1 MEKMSTKKYLFAFLI
16 TAVIFVLAFFSSNY
30 LSEKRVS
37 EMRSIQDQI
46 AIDLQSS
53 ETQFDLLGQVSCQ
66 DLGNS
71 ALSKELNSIAEQLS
85 YMEQTRGVGDSEVQ
99 TLKQYYSI
107 LEIKD
112 YILLQKIADK
122 CDVKPIFILYF
133 YSNKGDCPECEKT
146 GYVLTQLRTDYP
158 ELRIYSFDYNLNM
171 SALKTLISL
180 YNVQNK
186 LPAMLL
192 NGKVYYGF
200 QSMDD
205 IGKIIPEIKTLRA
218 TSSSATSTTATST
231 KKKIT
236 SP

>member
-1 MEKMSTKKYLFAFLI
+1 MSTKKYLFAFLI

>member
-1 MEKMSTKKYLFAFLI
+1 MNTQKYLFAFVI

-30 LSEKRVS
+30 LNEKRVS
-37 EMRSIQDQI
+37 EMRAIQDQI

-66 DLGNS
+66 ALGNS

-85 YMEQTRGVGDSEVQ
+85 YMEQTRGVDDSEVQ

-180 YNVQNK
+180 YNVQNNV
-186 LPAMLL
+186 PAMLL

-200 QSMDD
+200 QSMED

-218 TSSSATSTTATST
+218 SSTSATSTATTT
-231 KKKIT
+231 KKK
-236 SP
+236 